1 MFTYDIRNNS
11 YFLKKSKVSNLKI
24 KHRKCENSDKKCFNK
39 DEFPL
44 KIIEYRIIIT
54 LSSKTYSNLWL
65 LLCYLCHYYLQ
76 FQKYN

>member
-1 MFTYDIRNNS
+1 MFRYDIRNNS
-11 YFLKKSKVSNLKI
+11 YFVKKSKVSNLKI

-54 LSSKTYSNLWL
+54 P
-65 LLCYLCHYYLQ
+65 
-76 FQKYN
+76 